1 MQHGALYLIPTV
13 LSEGALDSISSE
25 VRDMILRMDIFLVEN
40 VRTARRY
47 ISSLKTGLV
56 IEELRFEIL
65 DKNTSDQQLSAYMA
79 EIKKGLNAAV
89 ISESG
94 CPGIADPGAK
104 MTALAHKNGIPVF
117 PLSGPSSIL
126 LGLMGSGLNGQ
137 VFTFHGYLPI
147 DRNARGQALRKL
159 SQQAAHGT
167 QIFIETP
174 YRNKQM
180 FEAILEHCNANTLL
194 CIAYDLTGEKQFI
207 ETRPVGQWKGRE
219 PGLYK
224 IPCIFLLGS

>member
-1 MQHGALYLIPTV
+1 
-13 LSEGALDSISSE
+13 
-25 VRDMILRMDIFLVEN
+25 MDIFLVEN
-40 VRTARRY
+40 MRTARRY

-65 DKNTSDQQLSAYMA
+65 DKKTSDQQLSAYMSD
-79 EIKKGLNAAV
+79 IKKGLNAAV

-94 CPGIADPGAK
+94 CPGIADPGAR
-104 MTALAHKNGIPVF
+104 MVALAHKNSIPVY

-126 LGLMGSGLNGQ
+126 LGLMGSGMNGQ
-137 VFTFHGYLPI
+137 AFTFHGYLPI
-147 DRNARGQALRKL
+147 DRNARALSLRKL
-159 SQQAAHGT
+159 NQQVTQGT

-180 FEAILEHCNANTLL
+180 FEAILEHCNAKTLL
-194 CIAYDLTGEKQFI
+194 CVAYDLTGKKQFI
-207 ETRPVGQWKGRE
+207 ETRPVEQWKGRT
-219 PGLYK
+219 PDFHK